1 MTERIPDQIDQ
12 LPELVTGMYP
22 SPQFRED
29 IESAPVLIAEL
40 IKAWTGRQQLCGT
53 VQDAPPHR
61 FRELFPAGTVKP
73 RARIMLD
80 APEPVAQSEIM
91 RNCRSPVT
99 RSVQQ
104 GDPGFRS
111 NATRSIGVVTNSAID
126 TE

>member
-1 MTERIPDQIDQ
+1 MVAVWISGQFDQ

-53 VQDAPPHR
+53 EKNAPPHW
-61 FRELFPAGTVKP
+61 FCELVLAWTVIPKP
-73 RARIMLD
+73 WVVLD
-80 APEPVAQSEIM
+80 DPEPVAQSEVM
-91 RNCRSPVT
+91 R
-99 RSVQQ
+99 QQ

-111 NATRSIGVVTNSAID
+111 NAARSVGVATNSAID